1 MAAET
6 YMSEADREAV
16 IVRLRAAANPT
27 ESAWPEPRP
36 IVSKLPPA
44 PEFNTGLLLPPTLA
58 SYVQDESN
66 RMPCA
71 QDYVGAALLVALG
84 ATIGSRAALK
94 PKQRDDWLVVP
105 NLWGAVVGDP
115 SSKKSPAIEKGL
127 RFLDRL
133 EALEADRLSKLVVEY
148 EAERSA
154 FEARE
159 SAVQASMKQAAG
171 GKTQHDPSAMRQ
183 AIEQMRSLVPPEE
196 PVARRYRSN
205 DATIAKLAEIL
216 VRSPDGLV
224 VVRDE
229 LTGLLSSFDQSGHES
244 DRSFYLEAWNGLG
257 SFAVDRIGRGSTLI
271 KRLTLS
277 VFGGIQPTL
286 LAGYLAEA
294 SRRNDGLLQ
303 RFGVLVFPEQVEWQ
317 WCDRSPK
324 KGVREAVRDV
334 FDRLATFDPVQDGAA
349 PATEFL
355 KVPSFA
361 LDDAAQGAFIEY
373 CTDLHRSVIPG
384 ESNPLLIQHFAKC
397 EKLVGGIALVLHLAG
412 GGIGRVGVDSVLRAC
427 AWSQYLAGHARRVY
441 ALADVARTTAA
452 EALARHLAAGK
463 LQDGFT
469 ARDVVRKGWTDLS
482 TTRGAEAALVE
493 LESCGGY
500 VRPFDAAD
508 GAGGR
513 PTTRY
518 RVNPAITRMVSR

>member
-6 YMSEADREAV
+6 FMTEADREAV
-16 IVRLRAAANPT
+16 VSRLRAAANPT
-27 ESAWPEPRP
+27 ESAWPELRP
-36 IVSKLPPA
+36 IVSTLPAA
-44 PEFNTGLLLPPTLA
+44 PEFNAGLLLPPTLA
-58 SYVQDESN
+58 AYVSDEAD
-66 RMPCA
+66 RMPCSP
-71 QDYVGAALLVALG
+71 DYVGASLLVALG
-84 ATIGSRAALK
+84 STIGSRCALK
-94 PKQRDDWLVVP
+94 PKAKDDWLIVP

-115 SSKKSPAIEKGL
+115 SSKKTPAIEKGL

-133 EALEADRLSKLVVEY
+133 EALEADRLSKLMVEY
-148 EAERSA
+148 AAEQSA

-159 SAVQASMKQAAG
+159 SAVQAAMKAAAG

-205 DATIAKLAEIL
+205 DGTTAKLAEIL
-216 VRSPDGLV
+216 AKNPDGLL

-229 LTGLLSSFDQSGHES
+229 LVGLLASFDQSGHEG
-244 DRSFYLEAWNGLG
+244 DRSFYLESWNGTG

-271 KRLTLS
+271 KRLTLG
-277 VFGGIQPTL
+277 VFGGIQPSL
-286 LAGYLAEA
+286 LAGYLADA
-294 SRRNDGLLQ
+294 AKRNDGLLQ
-303 RFGVLVFPEQVEWQ
+303 RFQVLVYPEQAEWE
-317 WCDRSPK
+317 WRDRYPK
-324 KGVREAVRDV
+324 QGVREAVRDV
-334 FDRLATFDPVQDGAA
+334 FDRLAHFDPVQDGAA
-349 PATEFL
+349 PASDFT
-355 KVPSFA
+355 KVPSFS
-361 LDDAAQGAFIEY
+361 LDDAAQEAFIEY

-384 ESNPLLIQHFAKC
+384 ESNPLLVQHFAKY

-412 GGIGRVGVDSVLRAC
+412 GGIGRVGVDSVLRGC

-463 LQDGFT
+463 LSDGFT

-493 LESCGGY
+493 LESCGY